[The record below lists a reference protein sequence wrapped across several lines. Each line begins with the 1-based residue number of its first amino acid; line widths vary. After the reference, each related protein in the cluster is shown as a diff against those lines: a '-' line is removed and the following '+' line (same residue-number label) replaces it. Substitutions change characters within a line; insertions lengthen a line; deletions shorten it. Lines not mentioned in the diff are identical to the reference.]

1 MFNENFVG
9 KRKLPNCVFNPIISD
24 LVRFSP
30 NGAFIWHTVVNP
42 VSHSSKKFNLYYSSK
57 HSIQCRIGISIL
69 GKYCFNL
76 TQHFKWKMTF
86 GLNFSVCGAVLGNL
100 NLCYKQKK
108 QDFINLNKA
117 GSAFGQYIDWQVDEI
132 QGKKNF
138 FPSCKL
144 ATEVSLN
151 LQLQ

>member
-1 MFNENFVG
+1 MG

-57 HSIQCRIGISIL
+57 HTTNKQ
-69 GKYCFNL
+69 
-76 TQHFKWKMTF
+76 
-86 GLNFSVCGAVLGNL
+86 FSFRESQFVL
-100 NLCYKQKK
+100 QTKK

-132 QGKKNF
+132 QGKKLF
-138 FPSCKL
+138 
-144 ATEVSLN
+144 SLMQTGN
-151 LQLQ
+151 WSQFEFAAPIMDGHAN